1 MASRLPTIRIGG
13 EKGVARYLSSD
24 PKIAIHSVA
33 AKYAVGDGDA
43 ATIETHWTT
52 SVVLTIRPL
61 SDELRSPIKS
71 YTQG

>member
-1 MASRLPTIRIGG
+1 MNG

-43 ATIETHWTT
+43 ATIETQLTT
-52 SVVLTIRPL
+52 SVVLIITPL
-61 SDELRSPIKS
+61 NDGLRSPIKRC
-71 YTQG
+71 TPG